1 MKWAELRWPE
11 MKALQRETAVVVM
24 PVGSMEQHGP
34 HLPLQVDHFI
44 ANRFAEDLEKR
55 MPEVLILPPV
65 WAGASAHH
73 MDFPGTITLRPRVFI
88 DLLREICAC
97 MHHHGFRRI
106 VLLNGHGG
114 NRSSL
119 EVLGQELYTDFGFS
133 VNVIVYWDLVADLVK
148 SLKKSKSKGM
158 GHSGELETSLM
169 LHLAPHL
176 VKLSEVPEGF
186 RSDHLHGRSPFL
198 DGSKVKRYGNIKD
211 HSEIGVDGF
220 PGAASAQDGELLYR
234 SVLDEL
240 EIVVR
245 ALRDE
250 RAPR

>member
-1 MKWAELRWPE
+1 MIWGELRWPE
-11 MKALQRETAVVVM
+11 MKLLDRERTTVVL

-34 HLPLQVDHFI
+34 HLPFQVDHFI
-44 ANRFAEDLEKR
+44 ANRIAEDLEKR
-55 MPEVLILPPV
+55 MPDVLILPPV

-73 MDFPGTITLRPRVFI
+73 MDFPGTITLPPRVFI
-88 DLLREICAC
+88 DLLREICVC

-133 VNVIVYWDLVADLVK
+133 VNVIVYWDLVPDLVK
-148 SLKKSKSKGM
+148 SLKKSQSKGM

-169 LHLAPHL
+169 LYLAPDL
-176 VKLSEVPEGF
+176 VRLGEVPEGF
-186 RSDHLHGRSPFL
+186 RTDQLHGRSPFL

-211 HSEIGVDGF
+211 HSEIGVDGY
-220 PGAASAQDGELLYR
+220 PAAATREDGELFYR
-234 SVLDEL
+234 SVLNEL
-240 EIVVR
+240 ENVVR
-245 ALRDE
+245 TLCGE
-250 RAPR
+250 RP

>member
-1 MKWAELRWPE
+1 MKWGELRWPE
-11 MKALQRETAVVVM
+11 MKALDRQKAVVIL

-34 HLPLQVDHFI
+34 HLPFQVDHFI
-44 ANRFAEDLEKR
+44 ANRLAEDLEKR
-55 MPEVLILPPV
+55 MSEVLILPPL

-88 DLLREICAC
+88 DLLREICTS
-97 MHHHGFRRI
+97 MHQHGFHRV

-119 EVLGQELYTDFGFS
+119 EVLGQELYTDFNFA
-133 VNVIVYWDLVADLVK
+133 VNVVVYWDLVPELVK

-169 LHLAPHL
+169 LYLAPHL

-186 RSDHLHGRSPFL
+186 RTDQLHGRSPFL
-198 DGSKVKRYGNIKD
+198 DGSRVKRYGNIKD

-220 PGAASAQDGELLYR
+220 PAAASKEDGEKFYNA
-234 SVLDEL
+234 VLDEL
-240 EIVVR
+240 EKVVCG
-245 ALRDE
+245 LRDE
-250 RAPR
+250 RLA